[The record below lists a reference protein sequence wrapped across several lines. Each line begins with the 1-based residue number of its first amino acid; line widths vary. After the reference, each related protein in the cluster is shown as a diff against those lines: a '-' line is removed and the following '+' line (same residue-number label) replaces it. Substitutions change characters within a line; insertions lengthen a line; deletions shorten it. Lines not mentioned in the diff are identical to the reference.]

1 MPERDYLSFYAT
13 RFDTVE
19 VDSTFYRTP
28 ALTTVQGWY
37 SKTPSGFVFA
47 AKVPQ
52 KITHEKM
59 LHDCDAEMTE
69 FLKLMDAL
77 HEKLGPLLLQFDYFN
92 RKAFVGVNDFLDRL
106 VPFLKKLPKDRKFA
120 VEIRNKAWLVPQ
132 FIETLREQG
141 VALALVDQS
150 WMPRPHQWIEQFDPI
165 TAEFTYVRWLG
176 DRKAIEQ
183 QTKVWDKIIVDRSGE
198 LSEWADILGKVY
210 QRKVQIYTYA
220 NNHYAGF
227 GPATVET
234 FRNLWRTQFGPIGQ
248 VAPQDHVIHREP
260 EQGSLFK

>member
-1 MPERDYLSFYAT
+1 MALKRIRGRSAKWKIARKAPQGRQNDAT
-13 RFDTVE
+13 K
-19 VDSTFYRTP
+19 
-28 ALTTVQGWY
+28 
-37 SKTPSGFVFA
+37 SKIPRSAQFFSSLLG
-47 AKVPQ
+47 
-52 KITHEKM
+52 
-59 LHDCDAEMTE
+59 D
-69 FLKLMDAL
+69 
-77 HEKLGPLLLQFDYFN
+77 KLGPLLLQFGYSN
-92 RKAFVGVNDFLDRL
+92 MAAFVGVNDFLARL
-106 VPFLKKLPKDRKFA
+106 VPFLKKLPKAHRFA

-165 TAEFTYVRWLG
+165 TAEFKYVRWLG

-227 GPATVET
+227 GPATVKM
-234 FRNLWRTQFGPIGQ
+234 FRDLWRTR
-248 VAPQDHVIHREP
+248 VEP
-260 EQGSLFK
+260 EIREISMIQRESEQGQLFK